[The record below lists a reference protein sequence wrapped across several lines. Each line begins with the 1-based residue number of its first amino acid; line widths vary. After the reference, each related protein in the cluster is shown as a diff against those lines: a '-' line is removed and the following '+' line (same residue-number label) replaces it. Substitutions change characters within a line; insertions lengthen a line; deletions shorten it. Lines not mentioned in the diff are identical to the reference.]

1 MPSLDRALGMYL
13 QLARAAGI
21 RGQAGIRDKL
31 LILAGV
37 TAAEIDHADI
47 ATECRERILEH
58 NPQHLIRRWPT
69 FSEALDDE
77 EFQVYLKQQLR
88 RYSPER
94 VEHLLSQLGIEPYA
108 AGEFSLGST
117 DFSRLMDGL
126 DSPEADPGELGSAAG
141 QRLFVGGAGSL
152 RSGPRP
158 YAPSRRYNRLQPYPT
173 LWLVV
178 LLGLI
183 TCAIYIGLAL
193 SG

>member
-1 MPSLDRALGMYL
+1 M
-13 QLARAAGI
+13 
-21 RGQAGIRDKL
+21 RGQGGIRDKL

-37 TAAEIDHADI
+37 TAAEIDHPDVA
-47 ATECRERILEH
+47 AECRQRILEQ
-58 NPQHLIRRWPT
+58 NPQHLIRRWPN
-69 FSEALDDE
+69 FSEALDDD

-94 VEHLLSQLGIEPYA
+94 VEHLLAQLGIEPYS
-108 AGEFSLGST
+108 AGEFSLGDG
-117 DFSRLMDGL
+117 DFVRLMDEL
-126 DSPEADPGELGSAAG
+126 DSTEPDSDESDPVASQRVFAGGVGSP
-141 QRLFVGGAGSL
+141 

-158 YAPSRRYNRLQPYPT
+158 YLPLRRHNRLQPYPT